1 LLREQDLIT
10 PEKFNAMDLLGN
22 KPDACYVVGMS
33 VMLLE
38 DVRREAKGRS
48 WRCAL
53 IVTALDLELQAVV
66 AHIEPLASVRGRDGA
81 IYECGAFH
89 DVGQDWLI
97 VVAESGAGTH
107 PAQNTVTNAHI
118 EFEPELQIFVGIGG
132 SRKEDVPVGSVVAA
146 DHVYMP
152 YGGKYGENGFS
163 ARPREFAAD
172 PQLLEV
178 ARKVRR
184 DKNGSNGFATPRIAS
199 CRSSTN
205 TQ

>member
-89 DVGQDWLI
+89 DAGQDWPSLWLSPVPERI
-97 VVAESGAGTH
+97 QRKTPSPTRISNSSQNFRFL
-107 PAQNTVTNAHI
+107 PALAAR
-118 EFEPELQIFVGIGG
+118 G
-132 SRKEDVPVGSVVAA
+132 RK
-146 DHVYMP
+146 M
-152 YGGKYGENGFS
+152 
-163 ARPREFAAD
+163 
-172 PQLLEV
+172 
-178 ARKVRR
+178 
-184 DKNGSNGFATPRIAS
+184 
-199 CRSSTN
+199 CRSAVS
-205 TQ
+205 